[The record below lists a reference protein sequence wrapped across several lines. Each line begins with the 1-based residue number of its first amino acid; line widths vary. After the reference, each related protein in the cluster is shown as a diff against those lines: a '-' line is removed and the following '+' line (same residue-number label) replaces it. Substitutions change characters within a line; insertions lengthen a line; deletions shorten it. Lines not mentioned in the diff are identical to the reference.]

1 MGTSHIG
8 IGSILVPFSVVSSLT
23 MMMAVLEEALWLVF
37 LSSFFQDWDDS
48 S

>member
-1 MGTSHIG
+1 MSHMG